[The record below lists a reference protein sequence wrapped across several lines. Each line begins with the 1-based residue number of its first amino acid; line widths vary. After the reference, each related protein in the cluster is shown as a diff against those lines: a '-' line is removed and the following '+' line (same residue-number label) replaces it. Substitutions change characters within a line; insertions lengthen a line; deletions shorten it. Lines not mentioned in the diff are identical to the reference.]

1 MRGTDGLIDLTG
13 SPDAT
18 HLQLLPRRRR
28 ACSAIVDVTGGA
40 QSDVDTV
47 DLSWP
52 AQQDE
57 AGPSHYMQQP
67 ATLREAE
74 ATGASVAAFQQAD
87 APQSGKGAG
96 KRKRSAPAEGARQA
110 ETKQQEAEAR
120 RAAAKKRKAEAR
132 ATKKAA
138 EQKEK
143 QMQQKRVDQC
153 GRTVRYS
160 SNAPQQTK
168 ERMARAMPN
177 SGHRLFLLDRT
188 LVSSMTSENGPAEEF
203 TVLGATAN
211 VYSVS
216 VGKHPSCSCPDFQK
230 GNLCKH
236 YLFIMLRVLRL
247 DRSDP
252 LVWQKALLKSEA
264 EQVLGGTRS
273 TRADTEVLA
282 DQSVI
287 SHYRRLTGKDA
298 ASSSAGAAGPHDPA
312 SKQRPIEGE
321 CAICYDSLKA
331 GGKAPE
337 DKVTFCQECGN
348 NVHVECFK
356 RWTASKKGSGDPV
369 TCVYCRCPWVVEAG
383 GGGASLN
390 KDYVNLRD
398 VSHEHQSADTS
409 LHSLYGDTAV
419 WIQAHNG
426 RMGRRQAANLW
437 RLSQA
442 M

>member
-1 MRGTDGLIDLTG
+1 MSGTDGLIDLTG
-13 SPDAT
+13 SPDANR
-18 HLQLLPRRRR
+18 LQFLPRRRR
-28 ACSAIVDVTGGA
+28 ACSAVIDVTGRA
-40 QSDVDTV
+40 ESDVDTV

-57 AGPSHYMQQP
+57 AGPSHYTQP
-67 ATLREAE
+67 ATLQEAE
-74 ATGASVAAFQQAD
+74 ATGASAAADEQAD
-87 APQSGKGAG
+87 VPHSRKGAG
-96 KRKRSAPAEGARQA
+96 KRKRSAPAQGASQA
-110 ETKQQEAEAR
+110 ETKQQVAEAR
-120 RAAAKKRKAEAR
+120 RAAAKKRKDQAR

-143 QMQQKRVDQC
+143 QMQQRRVDQY

-188 LVSSMTSENGPAEEF
+188 LVSPMTSEHGPAEEF
-203 TVLGATAN
+203 SVLGATAN

-216 VGKHPSCSCPDFQK
+216 VGKHPNCSCPDFQK

-236 YLFIMLRVLRL
+236 YLFVMLRVLRL

-273 TRADTEVLA
+273 TRADAEVLA

-298 ASSSAGAAGPHDPA
+298 ASSSAGPRDPA

-331 GGKAPE
+331 DGTAPE

-356 RWTASKKGSGDPV
+356 RWTASKKSSGEPV
-369 TCVYCRCPWVVEAG
+369 TCVYCRCPWVVESG
-383 GGGASLN
+383 GSGASLN

-398 VSHEHQSADTS
+398 VSHEHQRADTS
-409 LHSLYGDTAV
+409 LHALYGDTAV